1 MAVELIGLA
10 YNHNLTNDFWSSLKV
25 EDLYNL
31 ILEDV
36 YRKRI
41 DYRSMRYHTGQ
52 MQLLG
57 EIEEL
62 IFQNAEESTIYQLIA
77 NRFLKGVER
86 APFSLGF
93 MEFDYQVIKYF
104 ASLATADNFIRS
116 EKLFKAILQLNG
128 QLSTQDQ
135 WTFFDL
141 EDYKVLYESLEAF
154 HFQDMNKLSDA
165 LSETKKDAA
174 NDVSKWLTHYNEFFH
189 YTYNN
194 QLSPFFYNNTSAIK
208 DWGDLLFRHNERNKT
223 IVKNT
228 FKFGEKHPKQD
239 VCSDMLKLLMPVDKK
254 NSLKLQEKMKIYKE
268 TEYLIEGLDDYDPL
282 VQQKSAESLCDFI
295 YDQEYNE
302 KLMQKFDEVDLP
314 IKRELVRVLGKVMNS
329 KVEEFMLNI
338 LDSDESIDI
347 QVLSANE
354 LVKNGCDQIAKK
366 LSDKILDGERH
377 FAVLLSK
384 LLKTNKYKTIEKH
397 LCDVSSWK
405 QETAYEELAFVLGSC
420 SVAQAQTALVKLTQS
435 REEARTVRNTLYSLK
450 RINPNND
457 ISSLVPNIKVNDP
470 IIDEAKEIL
479 SH

>member
-10 YNHNLTNDFWSSLKV
+10 YNRNLTNDFWSSLKV
-25 EDLYNL
+25 ADLYSL

-52 MQLLG
+52 MQLLK

-62 IFQNAEESTIYQLIA
+62 VFQNAEESTVYQLIA
-77 NRFLKGVER
+77 NRFLKGVESS
-86 APFSLGF
+86 PFSLGY

-128 QLSTQDQ
+128 QVSLTEQ

-141 EDYKVLYESLEAF
+141 DDYKILYDSLEAF
-154 HFQDMNKLSDA
+154 HFQDMNKLSGA
-165 LSETKKDAA
+165 LNETKDDAV

-208 DWGDLLFRHNERNKT
+208 DWGDLLSRHNDRNKT

-228 FKFGEKHPKQD
+228 FKFGAQLPMQD
-239 VCSDMLKLLMPVDKK
+239 PCLDMLKLLKPKEKK
-254 NSLKLQEKMKIYKE
+254 TNLKLQEKMKVYKE
-268 TEYLIEGLDDYDPL
+268 TEYLVEGLDDYDPL

-295 YDQEYNE
+295 YDEEYND
-302 KLMQKFDEVDLP
+302 KLIQKFDEVDLP
-314 IKRELVRVLGKVMNS
+314 IKKELIRVLGKVMNP
-329 KVEEFMLNI
+329 KVEGFMLKI

-354 LVKNGCDQIAKK
+354 LVKGDSHHIAKK
-366 LSDKILDGERH
+366 LSDKILSGERH
-377 FAVLLSK
+377 FAILLSK
-384 LLKTNKYKTIEKH
+384 LLKTNKYVAIEKH

-405 QETAYEELAFVLGSC
+405 QETAYEELAYVLGSC
-420 SVAQAQTALVKLTQS
+420 KDVKAKSALAELSQS
-435 REEARTVRNTLYSLK
+435 REDVRTVRNTLYALK
-450 RINPNND
+450 RIDPDDD
-457 ISSLVPNIKVNDP
+457 ISKLYPKIKVNDP
-470 IIDEAKEIL
+470 MLDETMEIL